1 MLRTCPEI
9 VSELLLASQ
18 ELRSQC
24 MVPTCL
30 QKAEYAFGMDKG
42 QHGLLMC
49 TLEYAVPPLPVGGI
63 QQEPHVGNKYIATNR
78 MLLALIILPF
88 KTVLCRKKVY
98 FSGEFGKCSVRAQI
112 FFIVI

>member
-24 MVPTCL
+24 MVPACL

>member
-1 MLRTCPEI
+1 
-9 VSELLLASQ
+9 
-18 ELRSQC
+18 
-24 MVPTCL
+24 MVPACL
-30 QKAEYAFGMDKG
+30 LKEEYAFGMDKG
-42 QHGLLMC
+42 QPGLLLC

-98 FSGEFGKCSVRAQI
+98 FSGEFGKRSVRAQI